1 MKIVAMK
8 LSFLFLFLTFSV
20 WGTTKVAPDAYS
32 FISHSD
38 QLKLQRQDQVSAE
51 HISKILKQ
59 MGKESLGLD
68 LVQKSL
74 KEVERSK
81 HFQPFISW
89 LQSIKEI
96 LKIQS
101 ARDMIV
107 HCKQQIQKTEQVPLE
122 KILTRIAS
130 NYCRER
136 TLEAIA
142 KEIEKTNTISDDA
155 IDFIDE
161 NLKFYLT
168 KKNKKHFAQFIQS
181 QVTKPDIIKKLSQNV
196 TTYSVRHDIVP
207 SQEVLKDML
216 INEEIT
222 KLIQEKGFNVIQSKN
237 IFYGEFGK
245 LIEQSYK
252 SLENNPSSDKVKEQL
267 SFLKNYL
274 DLNQD
279 HLPVDLCLGR
289 LNDFSKAVF
298 RAKFHDLSR
307 DILKYVIKKNNKEIQ
322 EDALYFYIWTYI
334 SQGDYKEALT
344 VAKKYDL
351 ISNRAK
357 IIDARLKFW
366 IGNIFEELNET
377 KEALKFYEDIIQSNP
392 LSFYSI
398 MSVKKVQVLKPDSQV
413 VNFYHSTALKSGTTP
428 IIDLQQ
434 LDQDYLSSLIRLKA
448 WSTID
453 SQRLMKLE
461 LKRLRLHNMPRYI
474 VNISSDKQ
482 IQAKS
487 DLHLLHAKIILDS
500 ENFLPTFR
508 YLYEVLDKKEIVFNR
523 SLLEI
528 LYPDPYLK
536 DLTALLKKENLD
548 PLIVLSLIRQE
559 SVFNPNARS
568 PVGARG
574 LMQIMPST
582 AKRVKRG
589 TKEKQLANPKLN
601 LEIGTKYFKGLM
613 KRYDENLVYVLAAYN
628 AGEGRVDRWRGT
640 LFDSDQSILK
650 NIESIPFLE
659 TRNYVKLIFR
669 NIFFY
674 KLLQEKK
681 ELTDPSEPNKI
692 YDVKLGF
699 KH

>member
-1 MKIVAMK
+1 MRMK
-8 LSFLFLFLTFSV
+8 LSLLILILSFSV
-20 WGTTKVAPDAYS
+20 WGTTKESPDAYK
-32 FISHSD
+32 FITHVE
-38 QLKLQRQDQVSAE
+38 QLKLQRQDQVIAE

-59 MGKESLGLD
+59 MGKDSLSLD
-68 LVQKSL
+68 LIQKSI

-81 HFQPFISW
+81 HFQPFIPW

-96 LKIQS
+96 LKITT
-101 ARDMIV
+101 AREMII
-107 HCKQQIQKTEQVPLE
+107 HCKQQIQKTEQIPVE
-122 KILTRIAS
+122 KILVRIAS

-142 KEIEKTNTISDDA
+142 KEIEKTNNISDDA

-168 KKNKKHFAQFIQS
+168 KKNKKHFASFIQS
-181 QVTKPDIIKKLSQNV
+181 QVTKPEIIKKLSQNV

-222 KLIQEKGFNVIQSKN
+222 KLIQDKGFNVIQSKN
-237 IFYGEFGK
+237 IFYGEYGK

-252 SLENNPSSDKVKEQL
+252 SLENNPTSDKVKEQL

-289 LNDFSKAVF
+289 LNDFAKAVF

-322 EDALYFYIWTYI
+322 EDALYFYLWTYI
-334 SQGDYKEALT
+334 AQGDYKEALST
-344 VAKKYDL
+344 AKKYDL
-351 ISNRAK
+351 ISGRSK
-357 IIDARLKFW
+357 IVDARLKFW
-366 IGNIFEELNET
+366 IGYIFEELNEP
-377 KEALKFYEDIIQSNP
+377 KDALKFYEEIIQSNP

-398 MSVKKVQVLKPDSQV
+398 MAVKKVQVLKPDSSS
-413 VNFYHSTALKSGTTP
+413 VNFYHTTALKAESTP
-428 IIDLQQ
+428 VIDLQQ

-461 LKRLRLHNMPRYI
+461 LKRLRLHSMPKYI

-482 IQAKS
+482 LQAKS
-487 DLHLLHAKIILDS
+487 DLHLLHARIILDS

-508 YLYEVLDKKEIVFNR
+508 YLYEVLDKKEVIFNR

-536 DLTALLKKENLD
+536 DLTALLKKDNLD
-548 PLIVLSLIRQE
+548 PFIVLSLIRQE

-589 TKEKQLANPKLN
+589 TKEKQLSNPKLN